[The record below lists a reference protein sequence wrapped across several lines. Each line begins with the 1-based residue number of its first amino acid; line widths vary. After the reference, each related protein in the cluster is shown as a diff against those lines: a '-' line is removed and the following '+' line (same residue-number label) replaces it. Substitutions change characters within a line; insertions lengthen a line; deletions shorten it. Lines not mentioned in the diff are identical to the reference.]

1 MPGNNTNSK
10 HCTITLSKFFN
21 AFNDLSRLFFKITQN
36 KSSKKL
42 QYKYFKSV
50 VTGVLIQ
57 YCYRCYLL

>member
-1 MPGNNTNSK
+1 M
-10 HCTITLSKFFN
+10 HLTIY
-21 AFNDLSRLFFKITQN
+21 RGYFFKITQN

>member
-42 QYKYFKSV
+42 QYKYFKGV